1 MPDEDGTES
10 VVVAGERG
18 ARPSTSEPIG
28 NGPELPDEVLAEARE
43 AFDMFADGG
52 GRMNVRHLY
61 AALRSMG
68 VDATDD
74 DVIAVVDEHDPD
86 GRGHVTADQWTAAMV
101 RRWAEDAARRRR
113 FRGRLAAGDVVSG
126 QGATTGQA
134 TVDHVRAVLESFDP
148 AAVTV
153 ADLDEM
159 VAAANYAGL
168 GYVDYDEFVATMVRP
183 ARLDRYLQQQQQQ

>member
-1 MPDEDGTES
+1 MSEEDEAEQPVVREDGTRRS
-10 VVVAGERG
+10 VLETKLPVDK
-18 ARPSTSEPIG
+18 
-28 NGPELPDEVLAEARE
+28 PELPEEVLAEARD
-43 AFDMFADGG
+43 AFAMFADGA

-86 GRGHVTADQWTAAMV
+86 GRGHIAADQWTAAMA
-101 RRWAEDAARRRR
+101 RRWAEDGARRRR
-113 FRGRLAAGDVVSG
+113 FRGRLAAGDVVDSR
-126 QGATTGQA
+126 GATTGQA
-134 TVDHVRAVLESFDP
+134 TVDHVRAVLRSFDP
-148 AAVTV
+148 AAVTD
-153 ADLDEM
+153 ADVDEM

-183 ARLDRYLQQQQQQ
+183 ARLDRYLQQQ